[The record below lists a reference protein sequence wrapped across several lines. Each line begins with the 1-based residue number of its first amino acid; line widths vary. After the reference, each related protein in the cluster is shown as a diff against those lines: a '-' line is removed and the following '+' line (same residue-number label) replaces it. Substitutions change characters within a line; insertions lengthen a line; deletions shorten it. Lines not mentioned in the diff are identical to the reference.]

1 MLGQIFKDRV
11 VSLELLIFQ
20 HSMLYFFHHYEL
32 PVILQQAQIRSLFNL
47 QHQFHI
53 GLTGISLTGSKQ
65 EQRELGVVEVEEQ
78 VQVLRV
84 LKEKEGGLHVLGCG
98 VSPWVVFAFA
108 SALSFTPF
116 TSRLGY
122 NS

>member
-1 MLGQIFKDRV
+1 M
-11 VSLELLIFQ
+11 
-20 HSMLYFFHHYEL
+20 
-32 PVILQQAQIRSLFNL
+32 
-47 QHQFHI
+47 
-53 GLTGISLTGSKQ
+53 
-65 EQRELGVVEVEEQ
+65 VEVEEQ
-78 VQVLRV
+78 VKVLRV